1 MRILPAAI
9 LLLSLQAPPLDDYY
23 KFKTG
28 TTWTW
33 KRFEGGAERKIT
45 GEVTGTEE
53 GKVKILWKDPDKD
66 GTSNVTWSV
75 VDGVLTVT
83 ARKETDAEG
92 LTFSVLKAD
101 SKKDD
106 KWFSPGGEVVH
117 LGKVEVTVPA
127 GTYKDVVRTQ
137 LKLEDS
143 GDVKVDFYLAPNVG
157 LVKVDIKPDNG
168 NPNSFELAEFK
179 EPKK

>member
-1 MRILPAAI
+1 MKMIAAA
-9 LLLSLQAPPLDDYY
+9 LLALSLQASPLDEYF

-28 TTWTW
+28 TTWAW
-33 KRFEGGAERKIT
+33 KRLEGGAERKIT
-45 GEVTGTEE
+45 GEVSGEDD
-53 GKVKILWKDPDKD
+53 GKVRLAWKDPDKD
-66 GTSNVTWSV
+66 GNSVVTWAV

-83 ARKETDAEG
+83 AKKDGDANG

-101 SKKDD
+101 AKKDD

-127 GTYKDVVRTQ
+127 GTYKDAVQTR

-143 GDVKVDFYLAPNVG
+143 DNLQVDFYLAPKIG
-157 LVKVDIKPDNG
+157 LVKVEIATKDSNV
-168 NPNSFELAEFK
+168 PNTFELSEFK
-179 EPKK
+179 PAK